1 MSVVFQTCYHWFE
14 AKHSSI
20 LSESMYAIAGWVPVS
35 TEAQEAI
42 GRMERL
48 DQNTAGPPN
57 GVEVEDAIIVKA
69 FRAKPSQTQARHRQD
84 LALVGVPAQARY
96 MAQHSRGWTQIEV
109 WGSTAHQET
118 GRRCRL
124 NHEIRSSVLEPEE
137 ASEFTTLG

>member
-1 MSVVFQTCYHWFE
+1 
-14 AKHSSI
+14 
-20 LSESMYAIAGWVPVS
+20 MYAIAGWVPVS